1 MGPSPK
7 DGEAIADRP
16 MHPDPMHPDPMLPDP
31 MHPDPMHPDPM
42 RPDPPRELPLV
53 GAHVSTAGSL
63 QECGIRVRRLGA
75 EAVQVFPSNPR
86 MWRRSAFGVAE
97 TALFGADLVA
107 RGIPLFVHTIYLI
120 NLASPDD
127 DLREKSSA
135 SLADALLWGTLAGA
149 TAVVTHVGSHR
160 GDGFDAGLTRVARA
174 LERAE
179 AILRARAA
187 EMSAEI
193 ENPLHGG
200 RVHLGATPL
209 DDARL
214 HLGATPLLL
223 VEGSAGGGDSLGR
236 DAEELG
242 RLVRAA
248 PFPVGVCLDTAH
260 LFASGIPVHTP
271 DGVTRLLDDLG
282 AVGCLDCVGLVHL
295 NDSRTPFGSRRDRHE
310 NLWDG
315 LLGRAGLMASMTEER
330 LLRAPFVLEVPG
342 ARGHGPDR
350 KNIRRAR
357 ILRREAEAVRRS
369 RGNA

>member
-1 MGPSPK
+1 
-7 DGEAIADRP
+7 
-16 MHPDPMHPDPMLPDP
+16 
-31 MHPDPMHPDPM
+31 
-42 RPDPPRELPLV
+42 
-53 GAHVSTAGSL
+53 
-63 QECGIRVRRLGA
+63 
-75 EAVQVFPSNPR
+75 
-86 MWRRSAFGVAE
+86 MWRRSTFGVAE
-97 TALFGADLVA
+97 TVAFGAELTA

-160 GDGFDAGLTRVARA
+160 GDGFDAGLTRVTGA

-187 EMSAEI
+187 EMSTEI
-193 ENPLHGG
+193 EDPLHAG
-200 RVHLGATPL
+200 RAHLGAV
-209 DDARL
+209 
-214 HLGATPLLL
+214 PLLL

-248 PFPVGVCLDTAH
+248 PFPIGVCLDTAH

-282 AVGCLDCVGLVHL
+282 EAGCLDCVGLVHL
-295 NDSRTPFGSRRDRHE
+295 NDSKTPFGSKSDRHE

-342 ARGHGPDR
+342 AEGHGPDR

-357 ILRREAEAVRRS
+357 ILRRQAEAVRRS
-369 RGNA
+369 RGSA